1 MPLASVD
8 RLPQES
14 GALEK
19 TASGG
24 AWTTVSSADFTDLS
38 TGVPVGSDKRLCQIV
53 VVNLSSVQ
61 ARFTYGQTAA
71 IVTGLPIADAA
82 VIPPKSEAVYDTYS
96 LGKAQGVV
104 FIGLRPDEVTL
115 SSSALGTGV
124 SGTTLRITARFLDQ
138 PT

>member
-24 AWTTVSSADFTDLS
+24 AWTTVSSADFIDLS
-38 TGVPVGSDKRLCQIV
+38 TGVAVGADKRLCQIV
-53 VVNLSSVQ
+53 VLNLSSVQ

-82 VIPPKSEAVYDTYS
+82 VIPPNSQVVYDTYP
-96 LGKAQGVV
+96 LGKAQGVI
-104 FIGLRPDEVTL
+104 FIGLRPDEAVLTAA
-115 SSSALGTGV
+115 ALGTGV
-124 SGTTLRITARFLDQ
+124 GNTTLRITARFLDQ